1 MPRLKS
7 LLKRPNRFTLIVV
20 AAISFCTAGS
30 VYAISFG
37 GPGGEWP
44 KTWPKELEPLRKTA
58 WTWEHGFG
66 GTSFDIPFASRE
78 EFEAAWPHIL
88 KLKAKN
94 ATIALVRGPHLRVGK
109 EGKSAGVLL
118 APPREITREEAE
130 KLPANIITTIR
141 LVVDGEIV
149 DLNRIPLPADT
160 TIIDERFKDEEKKAA
175 SGNTK

>member
-1 MPRLKS
+1 MNRRTA
-7 LLKRPNRFTLIVV
+7 LL
-20 AAISFCTAGS
+20 AAITCWAAAGS

-58 WTWEHGFG
+58 WTWEHGNG

-88 KLKAKN
+88 KLKAKD
-94 ATIALVRGPHLRVGK
+94 ATITLVRGPHLRVGK

-118 APPREITREEAE
+118 APPREVTREEAE
-130 KLPANIITTIR
+130 KLPANIITTIQ

-149 DLNRIPLPADT
+149 NLNRIPLPADT
-160 TIIDERFKDEEKKAA
+160 PIIDERFKEEKK
-175 SGNTK
+175 